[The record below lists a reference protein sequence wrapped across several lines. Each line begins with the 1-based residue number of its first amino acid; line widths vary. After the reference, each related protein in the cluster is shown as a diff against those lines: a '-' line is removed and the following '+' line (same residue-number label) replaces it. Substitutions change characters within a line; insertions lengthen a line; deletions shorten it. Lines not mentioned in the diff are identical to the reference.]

1 MKIALLQK
9 IPFEFMGIMFLSS
22 VIKGLGH
29 ECEVFIS
36 DIDRSHLLENVKK
49 YSPDL
54 IAFSLMSNDY
64 GWFRHTMSSL
74 QQTSSDIP
82 VIVGGPHATFFPEL
96 IESNKVK
103 AIFLGE
109 AESSL
114 EEFLS
119 KYDNE
124 DSLKV
129 IDGIWYRDK
138 YGTIHKNNMRHL
150 CENLDELPFPDRGI
164 YYDKYNVLRT
174 KESKI
179 FMTTRGCPY
188 RCSFCYSNICQR
200 LYQGKGSYFRQFS
213 SGRIIQEIKE
223 TKERYLLKS
232 VSFEDFGEF
241 TQDSQLL
248 IKFLSLY
255 KKEINLPFK
264 CSLRANMMTD
274 ELAKALKDAGV
285 NTVIFGIE
293 CGNEKIR
300 NNILNKKIKN
310 DHIIKCALML
320 KKYGIKFGTYNI
332 FAIPSETIDDAF
344 KTVEINIKIKTDY
357 PWGSIMIPYPKTD
370 IAKIAVQ
377 MKLMPEFYDLEELP
391 PSYFSTSPLNLP
403 QRHSFENLQKVFY
416 VAVKYP
422 LTFPILKKLIRI
434 NFPPFFKLFFIVSF
448 ISRFSKEQS
457 MPLWKTMRLAWG
469 FRDSF

>member
-9 IPFEFMGIMFLSS
+9 IPFEFIGIMFLSS
-22 VIKGLGH
+22 VIKRLGH

-36 DIDRSHLLENVKK
+36 NIDRSHLLENVRR

-64 GWFRHTMSSL
+64 SWFKDTMSSL

-82 VIVGGPHATFFPEL
+82 LIVGGPHATFFPEL
-96 IESNKVK
+96 IECNNVK
-103 AIFLGE
+103 AVFLGE
-109 AESSL
+109 AEGSL

-119 KYDNE
+119 NYENE
-124 DSLKV
+124 DSLKS
-129 IDGIWYRDK
+129 IDGIWYKDNH
-138 YGTIHKNNMRHL
+138 GAIHKNKMRLL
-150 CENLDELPFPDRGI
+150 CDNLDELPFPDRGL
-164 YYDKYNVLRT
+164 YYDKYNVLRM

-188 RCSFCYSNICQR
+188 RCTFCYSNICQR
-200 LYQGKGSYFRQFS
+200 LYQGKGKYFRQFS
-213 SGRIIQEIKE
+213 PERIIQEIKE

-241 TQDSQLL
+241 ANDPQLL

-255 KKEINLPFK
+255 KKEVNLPFK

-274 ELAKALKDAGV
+274 ALAKSLKDAGV

-293 CGNEKIR
+293 SGVEHIR
-300 NNILNKKIKN
+300 NTILNKKIKD
-310 DHIIKCALML
+310 DHIIECARML
-320 KKYGIKFGTYNI
+320 KKHRIKFGTYNM
-332 FAIPSETIDDAF
+332 FGIPSETIDDAF
-344 KTVEINIKIKTDY
+344 KTVELNIRIKTDY
-357 PWGSIMIPYPKTD
+357 PWGSILIPYPKTD

-377 MKLMPEFYDLEELP
+377 LKLMPEFFDFAELP
-391 PSYFSTSPLNLP
+391 PSYFSSSPLNLP
-403 QRHSFENLQKVFY
+403 QKHAFENLQKVFY
-416 VAVKYP
+416 IAVKYP
-422 LTFPILKKLIRI
+422 LIFPLLKKLIRI
-434 NFPPFFKLFFIVSF
+434 NCPLFFKAFFIVSF
-448 ISRFSKEQS
+448 IIRFSKEQS
-457 MPLWKTMRLAWG
+457 MPLWKTMRMAWG